1 MVDFGVE
8 SIGQSECMGQQEQ
21 NSLENCF
28 FFYIIR
34 SVIKIIFR
42 FFGISQIGMLLNN
55 FGDFLKL

>member
-8 SIGQSECMGQQEQ
+8 SIGQSECIGQQRQ

-28 FFYIIR
+28 FFFLCNQ

-42 FFGISQIGMLLNN
+42 FLE
-55 FGDFLKL
+55 FLKLECY